1 MVSRAAVVLNAE
13 AEAAHKRA
21 VAVFVQVAVPM
32 QVQADRAAGDNHKAA
47 ALAVAVRRQ
56 SRVEAVRHPSIALRH
71 SVSLIS
77 VDSRESHA
85 HRKPQVLSRSRV
97 LHKPRS
103 DRERESSWGR
113 VRREF
118 SRIAEGL
125 AMFNPARR
133 SGSTRDCPVSSG
145 NPE

>member
-1 MVSRAAVVLNAE
+1 MTAVLNVE
-13 AEAAHKRA
+13 AAAHKRA
-21 VAVFVQVAVPM
+21 VVVFELVAVPV
-32 QVQADRAAGDNHKAA
+32 QAQADRAAGDNHEAA

-56 SRVEAVRHPSIALRH
+56 SRAAVAHSPPIARRH

-85 HRKPQVLSRSRV
+85 RRKSQVPIRSRV
-97 LHKPRS
+97 LRKPRS
-103 DRERESSWGR
+103 DRKREFSWGR
-113 VRREF
+113 VRHEF
-118 SRIAEGL
+118 SRIAEEL

-133 SGSTRDCPVSSG
+133 SGSTADCPVQSA